1 MAVIKDARLLSS
13 RLKAIRLENG
23 WTLDEVAGRTGISKA
38 TLSKLENG
46 RTNLT
51 FATVLK
57 LSQGLAIPISTLTNT
72 AADSVGRRRSITRS
86 KEGATFEA
94 DDARWQLLS
103 NDLAGQD
110 RLYVRATIGSR
121 AFDEKTPWRK
131 HPGQEFL
138 YVLSGT
144 LTLYTEAYLPLTL
157 KSGDSIAFDSSMGHK
172 YVATGRGK
180 VEVLMAVQESG
191 YTDVDEVPY

>member
-1 MAVIKDARLLSS
+1 MAVIRDARLLSS
-13 RLKAIRLENG
+13 RLKALRVENG
-23 WTLDEVAGRTGISKA
+23 WTLDEVAVKTGISKA

-57 LSQGLAIPISTLTNT
+57 LSQGLNIPISTLTNT
-72 AADSVGRRRSITRS
+72 VDDSVGRRRSITRS
-86 KEGATFEA
+86 KDGATFEA
-94 DDARWQLLS
+94 DDASWQLLS
-103 NDLAGQD
+103 NDLVGQD
-110 RLYVRATIGSR
+110 RLYVRAIIRSR
-121 AFDEKTPWRK
+121 AFDEQAPWRK

-144 LTLYTEAYLPLTL
+144 LTLYTEAYQPLSL

-172 YVATGRGK
+172 YVATGKAK
-180 VEVLMAVQESG
+180 VEVLMAVQGAG
-191 YTDVDEVPY
+191 YTDVDDVPY

>member
-1 MAVIKDARLLSS
+1 MAEIKDARLISS
-13 RLKAIRLENG
+13 RLRTIRLENG

-57 LSQGLAIPISTLTNT
+57 LSQGLDIPISMLTNAT
-72 AADSVGRRRSITRS
+72 DDSVGRRRSITRS
-86 KEGATFEA
+86 REGATFEA
-94 DDARWQLLS
+94 DDAHWQLLS

-110 RLYVRATIGSR
+110 RLYVRATIR
-121 AFDEKTPWRK
+121 TRTLDEQAPWRK

-144 LTLYTEAYLPLTL
+144 LTLHTEAYLPLVL
-157 KSGDSIAFDSSMGHK
+157 ESGDSIAFDSSMGHK
-172 YVATGRGK
+172 YVASSRGK
-180 VEVLMAVQESG
+180 VEVLMAVQGSG